1 MKSAAAQISN
11 KSDSRFQ
18 LNQFP
23 CEIRVRMERGCERC
37 SEAWRPRWPTATKRC
52 RPNPESRIP
61 NPGSRIPNPESRI
74 PNPEPRD
81 PGNNNSTPL
90 QGYLAHKIP
99 PPPPGPPYEPRH
111 GPTVGSYGVAVS
123 YERGT
128 PVGLNPCVIRHP
140 TPGTRVPTLEIQPV
154 IPPRSFRSFRF

>member
-1 MKSAAAQISN
+1 MRNQSADG
-11 KSDSRFQ
+11 KGLREMF
-18 LNQFP
+18 
-23 CEIRVRMERGCERC
+23 RGL
-37 SEAWRPRWPTATKRC
+37 ATKMAHRHQEVPPEP
-52 RPNPESRIP
+52 RIPNPESRIP
-61 NPGSRIPNPESRI
+61 KPESRI